1 MTALFTLLR
10 EKNTHQQHTST
21 THINKHTSTTQKWIG
36 PRWIGQNW
44 LAKWAEKWIFK
55 NTQNS
60 TKGPPR
66 ERRKKENCGGR
77 GKTKSDFFLRSGGE
91 EGSRGG
97 RGGPKEHPHLGH
109 THENLEHNT
118 QQTHNTRTHIQHKHN
133 THTNWPK
140 FSLAKY
146 WPIMD
151 SGKTPRWPKMDC
163 PKLDWPKSI
172 MTAEFDPPSPQ
183 L

>member
-97 RGGPKEHPHLGH
+97 RGVRRSTHILDTPTKILNTTHNKHTTH
-109 THENLEHNT
+109 THST
-118 QQTHNTRTHIQHKHN
+118 QTQHK
-133 THTNWPK
+133 
-140 FSLAKY
+140 LAKILIGQILANNGF
-146 WPIMD
+146 WPAKHHDGQKWIAQNWIGQ
-151 SGKTPRWPKMDC
+151 SR
-163 PKLDWPKSI
+163 S
-172 MTAEFDPPSPQ
+172 
-183 L
+183 